1 MELHL
6 NIGQKIHEKSREK
19 VEKDFFKDFIIWL
32 WLHIAP
38 YLDKLSQFSPN
49 FGTINMNHLL
59 LSDTCET
66 LETSRLQVLLLTCKA
81 TKSYLCTENLHT
93 YWINY
98 NSLSRDSFR
107 LSTKSCKLFH
117 KGGQSN
123 NRFVNDW
130 LMYFSVLCNCSNQIY
145 K

>member
-1 MELHL
+1 MESHL

-19 VEKDFFKDFIIWL
+19 DGFESIEY
-32 WLHIAP
+32 HIAP

-81 TKSYLCTENLHT
+81 TKFYICTENLM
-93 YWINY
+93 N
-98 NSLSRDSFR
+98 
-107 LSTKSCKLFH
+107 
-117 KGGQSN
+117 
-123 NRFVNDW
+123 
-130 LMYFSVLCNCSNQIY
+130 
-145 K
+145 